1 MDFLR
6 CLLTAIDLSRF
17 ARRRPPAAELRPRD
31 ARHGNA
37 GPGDLQPGELLA
49 EREPRHH
56 AGDRRR
62 QVHERRRARDA
73 AHVVHPG
80 PHQPAAHRREHDRP
94 EEPEPH
100 HRREPAE
107 VRREHARQADQ
118 DHRRRAEEQCVREH
132 DERPVAFHQRARQ
145 HRVERKERRRDEQD
159 EVAEAGVQAAGEFVR
174 QEYADARH
182 RDERPGDLARAQA
195 LGAEQYE
202 DREREERPARQHQ
215 RRGEGGRQA
224 DAPEHDAD
232 VQRMPDQPAGNEAR
246 QVLALRPGARD
257 AVAEHEQQQQ
267 EREQR
272 HRDEADEEKR
282 PDAERVEQVLDEGEV
297 HAPQDHREERGE
309 ERPAAGGHR
318 FAQSR
323 ILRHMKFETPPPLPL
338 GARAAVQALAA
349 SKIRELYN
357 ESFGRKDVLA
367 FWVGEPDE
375 PTPEFIRKA
384 ATESIGAGE
393 LFYTHNLGIPQLRE
407 VLAAYVS
414 RLHRKTDPGQIAV
427 TSAGVNALMLASQ
440 LLVDP
445 GDHVVEVVP
454 LWPNLQ
460 EIPKILGARVTT
472 VALDFSPAG
481 WTLDLGRLMEAL
493 KPGTRVLYLN
503 SPNNPTGWTITREEQ
518 KAILGHCRRHGIWIF
533 ADDAYERLYFG
544 LGGVAPSFLDAMH
557 DDDRVII

>member
-1 MDFLR
+1 
-6 CLLTAIDLSRF
+6 
-17 ARRRPPAAELRPRD
+17 
-31 ARHGNA
+31 
-37 GPGDLQPGELLA
+37 
-49 EREPRHH
+49 
-56 AGDRRR
+56 
-62 QVHERRRARDA
+62 
-73 AHVVHPG
+73 
-80 PHQPAAHRREHDRP
+80 
-94 EEPEPH
+94 
-100 HRREPAE
+100 
-107 VRREHARQADQ
+107 
-118 DHRRRAEEQCVREH
+118 
-132 DERPVAFHQRARQ
+132 
-145 HRVERKERRRDEQD
+145 
-159 EVAEAGVQAAGEFVR
+159 
-174 QEYADARH
+174 
-182 RDERPGDLARAQA
+182 
-195 LGAEQYE
+195 
-202 DREREERPARQHQ
+202 
-215 RRGEGGRQA
+215 
-224 DAPEHDAD
+224 
-232 VQRMPDQPAGNEAR
+232 
-246 QVLALRPGARD
+246 
-257 AVAEHEQQQQ
+257 
-267 EREQR
+267 
-272 HRDEADEEKR
+272 
-282 PDAERVEQVLDEGEV
+282 
-297 HAPQDHREERGE
+297 
-309 ERPAAGGHR
+309 
-318 FAQSR
+318 
-323 ILRHMKFETPPPLPL
+323 MKFETPPPLPL
-338 GARAAVQALAA
+338 GARAVVQALAA

-407 VLAAYVS
+407 ALAAYVS
-414 RLHRKTDPGQIAV
+414 RLHRKTDPGQVAV

-518 KAILGHCRRHGIWIF
+518 KAILEHCRRHGIWIF

-557 DDDRVII
+557 DDDRVISTNTFSKSWLMTGWRLGWLVVPPGVAADLGKLIEYNTSCTPIFVQRAGIAAVTGGEAVISRSLQRFRRARDFLVGELRAVPRVQVAVPDGTMYVFLRVEGMKDSLAFCKRLVREHGLGLAPGSAFGPEGEGYLRWCFAAENDKLADGVARLRRALEAH